1 MNPYKVLGVPENATK
16 EEIRSAYLSLV
27 KKYHPDK
34 YTDNPLKE
42 LAGEKLK
49 EINLAYDMLT
59 KSSQNGSSTY
69 SDNSGRRNGNYRNY
83 SGTNYSSG
91 TSYGRQSGKA
101 YSGPNAE
108 AFRTARAYI
117 SRNDLNAARRV
128 LDGIETHN
136 AEWNF
141 LYGVIYRREGW
152 HEKARACIYAA
163 YREEPSNPEYRYAYR
178 SMMGEGTS
186 YSRAASDTSRSDD
199 LCTSCSMML
208 LCSLCTGGRMCF
220 FC

>member
-1 MNPYKVLGVPENATK
+1 MNPYKVLGVPETATK
-16 EEIRSAYLSLV
+16 EEIRAAYLKLV

-59 KSSQNGSSTY
+59 KNAQDGNGAYAGGNGAGGNAYGRSTGAYGNGYSRNTGSTY
-69 SDNSGRRNGNYRNY
+69 
-83 SGTNYSSG
+83 
-91 TSYGRQSGKA
+91 A
-101 YSGPNAE
+101 GPNAE

-117 SRNDLNAARRV
+117 QRNDLNAARRI
-128 LDGIETHN
+128 LDGIDTHN

-152 HEKARACIYAA
+152 HEKARACITAA
-163 YREEPSNPEYRYAYR
+163 YREEPDNPEYRYAYR
-178 SMMGEGTS
+178 TMAGES
-186 YSRAASDTSRSDD
+186 NAYSRTYSRSSRSDD
-199 LCTSCSMML
+199 LCTSCSAML
-208 LCSLCTGGRMCF
+208 LCSLCTGGRLF
-220 FC
+220 FCC